1 MTEFL
6 PKERLPHHPEPVPEV
21 HRVPVAPEIPIIGD
35 VEDFLRKQEKTSDE
49 KRRREP
55 PSRTIH

>member
-1 MTEFL
+1 MTELL
-6 PKERLPHHPEPVPEV
+6 PNERPSHHPEPVPEMR
-21 HRVPVAPEIPIIGD
+21 RVPAVPEIPVIGD

-55 PSRTIH
+55 PSHTIH